1 MCAGRLLQRLHPS
14 AAGSCCV
21 IDIRD
26 LRHACATGAYIQYCL
41 KGKLGLGIGEK
52 KRKYAA
58 EKWVIRC
65 AGVARACVYIWIT
78 SRQLLK
84 VKILKLLKMGFPGS
98 KSAPKYNPRVLEQNI
113 QSFKSYNQLKIRKF

>member
-1 MCAGRLLQRLHPS
+1 MS
-14 AAGSCCV
+14 
-21 IDIRD
+21 
-26 LRHACATGAYIQYCL
+26 TYIYVSIL
-41 KGKLGLGIGEK
+41 I
-52 KRKYAA
+52 Y
-58 EKWVIRC
+58 IYTYI
-65 AGVARACVYIWIT
+65 YIWLT